1 MLFSTQA
8 AFAYLIPAWAY
19 ISAFSVVA
27 PKIPHT
33 TSLVTDETQGSN

>member
-1 MLFSTQA
+1 MQT

-19 ISAFSVVA
+19 ISAFSEVA
-27 PKIPHT
+27 PKIPHTHT